1 MATREK
7 RREECDEQYQRGT
20 WWIYWHS
27 TLFWVAMIK
36 IRQPLDVNLILSY
49 GITRLPCLHTKK
61 WIISFHRDKKWALLP
76 AYWNC
81 SYETFN
87 CYFIGLF
94 GSIKRIRKRGNFFKI
109 HFKLH
114 WYPWAI
120 SFSKNYL
127 CRTKI
132 SSNSSLIWFWEN
144 GEGEHRNKKNTSVQ
158 KVYLK
163 ILFQT
168 ITRNVRGISLCI
180 FSCFSLFKLIPTT
193 SSRRICTIKLL
204 IEFATGAAIHHRDE
218 FPSLLKA

>member
-20 WWIYWHS
+20 RWIYWHS

-49 GITRLPCLHTKK
+49 GITRLPCLHKK
-61 WIISFHRDKKWALLP
+61 KRIISFHRDKKWALLP

-120 SFSKNYL
+120 SFSGNYL
-127 CRTKI
+127 
-132 SSNSSLIWFWEN
+132 SE
-144 GEGEHRNKKNTSVQ
+144 Q
-158 KVYLK
+158 KFHPILHSYDFGRMAKGNIEIKK
-163 ILFQT
+163 ILQYKKCT
-168 ITRNVRGISLCI
+168 WKYY
-180 FSCFSLFKLIPTT
+180 FKPLHATYVAFLYVYFLVFLY
-193 SSRRICTIKLL
+193 SSWYRQQAA
-204 IEFATGAAIHHRDE
+204 IEFV
-218 FPSLLKA
+218 PSNY

>member
-1 MATREK
+1 M
-7 RREECDEQYQRGT
+7 
-20 WWIYWHS
+20 
-27 TLFWVAMIK
+27 
-36 IRQPLDVNLILSY
+36 
-49 GITRLPCLHTKK
+49 
-61 WIISFHRDKKWALLP
+61 LP

-94 GSIKRIRKRGNFFKI
+94 GSIKRIRKRGNFLKFIPNYIGIHEQSHFRKI
-109 HFKLH
+109 ICAEQKFHPILH
-114 WYPWAI
+114 SYDFGRMAKGNI
-120 SFSKNYL
+120 E
-127 CRTKI
+127 I
-132 SSNSSLIWFWEN
+132 Q
-144 GEGEHRNKKNTSVQ
+144 KNTSVQ
-158 KVYLK
+158 KVYLE
-163 ILFQT
+163 ILFQA